1 MTLAKIYTNRERI
14 IIDLDRIYWVR
25 VYCTSDKN
33 GFIQTIEVSID
44 NSLIVF
50 RVDIDSH
57 KYCLPIKHYSNK
69 LKQLVTDE
77 LFNLLTKKQ
86 TDINIYS
93 VVMPVIYQ
101 LREIDDNA

>member
-1 MTLAKIYTNRERI
+1 MTLAKIYTNKEHV
-14 IIDLDRIYWVR
+14 IIDLDNIYLVR
-25 VYCTSDKN
+25 VYCTSDSKE
-33 GFIQTIEVSID
+33 FIKTIEVSID
-44 NSLIVF
+44 HSYAVF

-57 KYCLPIKHYSNK
+57 KYCLPIKKYSNK
-69 LKQLVTDE
+69 LKQLVRDE
-77 LFNLLTKKQ
+77 LFNILTKKQ